1 MGKIVLDV
9 KGMTCQHCV
18 HAVTMAIQSVDGTE
32 DIEVYL
38 ESGQAEFF
46 IEDEANIDQVKE
58 AIHEAGYQV

>member
-32 DIEVYL
+32 DIEVDL
-38 ESGQAEFF
+38 ESGKAEFF
-46 IEDEANIDQVKE
+46 IEDESNLDDVKE
-58 AIHEAGYQV
+58 AIRQAGYQV